1 MDNLSRR
8 KFVKGSISATMFLG
22 LAGRMDASKLYSTG
36 TGHPVKIGIVGTGGR
51 GTSLMRDLL
60 KIADIEIVAVC
71 DLFRA
76 KAENAVAVCKEKR
89 DQKPKIYCNNEN
101 TWKEMF
107 EREKLDAVIIATY
120 WEWHAPI
127 ALYAMQQGIYP
138 GIEVPAALTIDD
150 CWKLTETSEKT
161 GIPCMM
167 LENWSFRSDN
177 LAVLNMVR
185 EGLFGEIVHSH
196 CAHSHD
202 CIDHWFF
209 DSKTGEQKW
218 PAHYLLEY
226 NRDQYPTHSVGPVL
240 SWLDINCGDII
251 TEIYSTATA
260 SKGINAYLER
270 KFGKA
275 NPNAKLKYKQG
286 DIVTSLLK
294 TKKGKSFV
302 INYDMQLPRPY
313 SNRWLLQGTLGVY
326 DEEKAS
332 VYLTGES
339 PGYHEWEPWKPY
351 EEKYLHK
358 WWKEGT
364 EGMGHGGVD
373 FIMLKQFVDAV
384 RVKGPTPIDIYDSM
398 VMSAIIELSGI
409 SIQKNMPVP
418 FPDFTKGAWEKRK
431 PYFAI

>member
-1 MDNLSRR
+1 MEDLSRR
-8 KFVKGSISATMFLG
+8 KFVKNSISVTMFLG
-22 LAGRMDASKLYSTG
+22 LAGRLDASGLYGNETG
-36 TGHPVKIGIVGTGGR
+36 NSVKIGIVGTGGR
-51 GTSLMRDLL
+51 GTSLMGDLL
-60 KIADIEIVAVC
+60 KIPDVKIVAVC
-71 DLFRA
+71 DLFKA
-76 KAENAVAVCKEKR
+76 KAENAVTICKEKR
-89 DQKPKIYCNNEN
+89 SQEPHIYCKDEN
-101 TWKEMF
+101 TWKEMLD
-107 EREKLDAVIIATY
+107 REKLDAVIIATY

-127 ALYAMQQGIYP
+127 ALYALTRGIYP
-138 GIEVPAALTIDD
+138 GIEVPAALTVDD
-150 CWKLTETSEKT
+150 CWKLTEASEKT

-177 LAVLNMVR
+177 LAVLNMIR

-240 SWLDINCGDII
+240 SWLDINCGDVI

-270 KFGKA
+270 KFGKD
-275 NPNAKLKYKQG
+275 NPNARLKYKQG

-332 VYLTGES
+332 VYLTEKS
-339 PGYHEWEPWKPY
+339 PGYHEWEAWKPY
-351 EEKYLHK
+351 EEKYLHR
-358 WWKEGT
+358 WWQEGT

-384 RVKGPTPIDIYDSM
+384 RAKGPTPIDVYDSM
-398 VMSAIIELSGI
+398 VMSAIVELSGI
-409 SIQKNMPVP
+409 SIQKNMPVS

>member
-1 MDNLSRR
+1 MENISRR
-8 KFVKGSISATMFLG
+8 KFVKTSISASMMLG
-22 LAGRMDASKLYSTG
+22 LAGRLGANELRNTEIGNS
-36 TGHPVKIGIVGTGGR
+36 VKIGIVGTGGR
-51 GTSLMRDLL
+51 GTSLMGDLL
-60 KIADIEIVAVC
+60 KIPDVEIIAVC

-76 KAENAVAVCKEKR
+76 KAENAVTICKEKR
-89 DQKPKIYCNNEN
+89 NQEPHIYCKDEN
-101 TWKEMF
+101 TWKEMLD
-107 EREKLDAVIIATY
+107 REKLDAVIIATY
-120 WEWHAPI
+120 WEWHATI
-127 ALYAMQQGIYP
+127 ALYAMRRGVYP
-138 GIEVPAALTIDD
+138 GIEVPAALTVDD
-150 CWKLTETSEKT
+150 CWKLTEISEKT
-161 GIPCMM
+161 GVPCMM
-167 LENWSFRSDN
+167 LENWSFRRDN
-177 LAVLNMVR
+177 LAVLKMVR

-240 SWLDINCGDII
+240 SWLNINCGDVI

-270 KFGKA
+270 KFGKD
-275 NPNAKLKYKQG
+275 NPSAGLKYKQG

-332 VYLTGES
+332 VYLTGKS
-339 PGYHEWEPWKPY
+339 PGYQEWEPWKPY

-364 EGMGHGGVD
+364 EGIGHGGVD

-384 RVKGPTPIDIYDSM
+384 RVKGPTPISAYDSM
-398 VMSAIIELSGI
+398 TMSAIVELSGL
-409 SIQKNMPVP
+409 SIRKNMPVP
-418 FPDFTKGAWEKRK
+418 FPDFTKGTWENRK
-431 PYFAI
+431 PYFAL